1 MAVIMAEQMTGP
13 KILHVEPARWET
25 DNRDHEFPAVV
36 AAIGRKKLH
45 VDPGSWLWMDSV
57 DVQNSVS

>member
-13 KILHVEPARWET
+13 KILHVEPARWKT

-36 AAIGRKKLH
+36 AAIGGKRLD
-45 VDPGSWLWMDSV
+45 VDPGAGLRMDSV
-57 DVQNSVS
+57 DVQNSVG